1 MNSVLLILFY
11 SLSLAFC
18 WGNVIMPVLKR
29 YLKLGK
35 PFTCTMCMTGWFAL
49 ILGLIA
55 GFGWECVLVMAA
67 GVFIGGLFEAIKMR
81 WL

>member
-18 WGNVIMPVLKR
+18 WINYGYPVVRKWLPK
-29 YLKLGK
+29 K
-35 PFTCTMCMTGWFAL
+35 PFGCGQCMTGWFAL
-49 ILGLIA
+49 SLGII
-55 GFGWECVLVMAA
+55 GSYGWQSALLMCA
-67 GVFIGGLFEAIKMR
+67 GVFVGAMFEGIKMR